1 MKRNIMN
8 NFVRRFFLPVLI
20 ILTLLLT
27 ACAGSESLSVNDIAK
42 ELICPCGCTEVL
54 SNCHCDTAKE
64 LTSSIESKI
73 SLRQSEEQI
82 RQSFIDQY
90 GARVLPN

>member
-8 NFVRRFFLPVLI
+8 NFVRRFFLPSLI
-20 ILTLLLT
+20 ILTLLLA

-54 SNCHCDTAKE
+54 STCGCDTAKE

-73 SLRQSEEQI
+73 SLGQSKEQI